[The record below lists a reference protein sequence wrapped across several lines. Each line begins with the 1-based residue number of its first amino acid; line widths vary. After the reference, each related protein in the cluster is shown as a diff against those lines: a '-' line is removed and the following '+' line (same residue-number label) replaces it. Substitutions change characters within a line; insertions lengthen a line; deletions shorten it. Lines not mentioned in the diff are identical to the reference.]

1 LAAAVISELSVSPKV
16 AASTDSSWW
25 KCKEDEPGDG
35 SLLYGLCFHVLEE
48 ERKLQVHLSLAH
60 HFYRPI
66 GHSKVLLVI
75 PSTFF

>member
-16 AASTDSSWW
+16 AASTGSSWW

-48 ERKLQVHLSLAH
+48 
-60 HFYRPI
+60 
-66 GHSKVLLVI
+66 
-75 PSTFF
+75 